1 MVPKNTS
8 LQVRD
13 GVGRLG
19 IDGQGSPRKGLYE
32 QLHGVWWCIFVLCV
46 CVCFVLGR
54 ASNASLKH
62 LLVSLSK
69 IIPEQP
75 FGRDVPKHG
84 GG

>member
-32 QLHGVWWCIFVLCV
+32 QLHGVWWCIFVLV
-46 CVCFVLGR
+46 SLLGKGI

>member
-1 MVPKNTS
+1 MVPKNAS

-19 IDGQGSPRKGLYE
+19 VDGQGSARKGLYE
-32 QLHGVWWCIFVLCV
+32 QLHGRWMMMVSLLGI
-46 CVCFVLGR
+46 GR